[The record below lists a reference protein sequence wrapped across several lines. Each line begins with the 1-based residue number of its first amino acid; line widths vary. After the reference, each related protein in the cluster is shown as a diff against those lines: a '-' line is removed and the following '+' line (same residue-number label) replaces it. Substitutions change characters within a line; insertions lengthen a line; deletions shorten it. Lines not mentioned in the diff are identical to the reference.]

1 MFSRRKGALGFKR
14 VRANIEV
21 SCHEFIRD
29 VSSGSPPSLL
39 LRIGLSREITILLCV
54 VVRFPTTGDALLID
68 VD

>member
-14 VRANIEV
+14 GRANIEV

-54 VVRFPTTGDALLID
+54 VRFPATGDALLID